1 MKWFTDMKIG
11 NKIIVGFIVVVL
23 MTVLVSINGIKT
35 AVGISDNLETVY
47 SDRLIPNSIIGELQ
61 VNQEKAYIAAK
72 DLVYKSFYLKDNKII
87 SDVEGRLNELE
98 TANKALISEY
108 QSTYLTSEEEELVTQ
123 YIVADQSYRDGLEEM
138 KTYIKRRDY
147 NGAIAFHGTIDEYM
161 IQAEE
166 TLKDLKELNL
176 SISSQLKT
184 ESDSFVQKG
193 QQTAIIIVVVSVLL
207 SLTIGI
213 AIAKS
218 IVNGLSL
225 GIATAGKLSEGDFTT
240 KIPGTYKNRKDEIGT
255 LAMAFDDMTQ
265 LLSGLIR
272 NASGN
277 CESVTEKS
285 QELNATVEEINA
297 QVQTVNVSTEEIAS
311 GMEETSAAVEE
322 ISASGHQ
329 IMSFANNLMLN
340 AQKGNENAQEIASR
354 ARQMKENANVS
365 RMEARSIYQTQLTN
379 IKASLEKAKVVEEII
394 IMSDTIQR
402 ISEQTNLL
410 ALNAAI
416 EAARAGEHGKG
427 FAVVAEEVRK
437 LAVESAQTVD
447 KINVLVKEVNDAFQD
462 VSTHATGILT
472 FIDEKVAPDY
482 ETLEQTGDQYM
493 QDADFVN
500 VTMESFYKESDEI
513 NQSIQQIN
521 EAITSVASAVEEATA
536 GNMEIS
542 SNIEEVSRAIE
553 DITLISTE
561 QAEQSELLNEQIH
574 EFKVE

>member
-1 MKWFTDMKIG
+1 MKWFIDMKIG
-11 NKIIVGFIVVVL
+11 NKIIVGFIVVVV
-23 MTVLVSINGIKT
+23 MTALVGINGIRT
-35 AVGISDNLETVY
+35 ARGISDNLETVY

-87 SDVEGRLNELE
+87 TDVEERLDELE
-98 TANKALISEY
+98 AANKALVSDY
-108 QSTYLTSEEEELVTQ
+108 QSTYLTTEEEELVTQ
-123 YIVADQSYRDGLEEM
+123 YILADQLYRDGLEEM
-138 KTYIKRRDY
+138 KSYIKRKDY
-147 NGAIAFHGTIDEYM
+147 NGAIAFHGTIDEHM
-161 IQAEE
+161 IQARD
-166 TLKDLKELNL
+166 TLKELKELNL
-176 SISSQLKT
+176 AISSQLKT
-184 ESDSFVQKG
+184 DSDNFVKKG
-193 QQTAIIIVVVSVLL
+193 QQTAFIIVIVSVLL

-213 AIAKS
+213 AIARS
-218 IVNGLSL
+218 IVSGLSV
-225 GIATAGKLSEGDFTT
+225 GIATAGKLSEGDFRT
-240 KIPGTYKNRKDEIGT
+240 KIPETYKNRKDEIGT

-272 NASGN
+272 NASIN

-329 IMSFANNLMLN
+329 IMSFANNLMHN
-340 AQKGNENAQEIASR
+340 AQKGNENAQEIAKR

-365 RMEARSIYQTQLTN
+365 RMEARDIYQTQLTN

-416 EAARAGEHGKG
+416 EAARAGENGKG

-472 FIDEKVAPDY
+472 FIDEKVTPDY

-493 QDADFVN
+493 QDANFVN
-500 VTMESFYKESDEI
+500 VTMENFYKESDEI

-553 DITLISTE
+553 DITLISVD